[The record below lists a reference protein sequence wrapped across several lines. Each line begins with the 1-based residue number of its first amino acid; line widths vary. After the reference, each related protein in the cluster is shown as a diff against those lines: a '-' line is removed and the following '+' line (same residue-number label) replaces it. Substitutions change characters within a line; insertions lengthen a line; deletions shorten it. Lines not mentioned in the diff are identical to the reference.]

1 MPGGKVAFYT
11 GILPI
16 CEDETGIAVVMG
28 HEVAHAIASH
38 ARERMSQGLV
48 ANGLIGGLQVAMGEN
63 PSLTETI
70 FLQAVGIGGQ
80 VGMLKFGRDQEL
92 EADQLGLIFMSIAY
106 IVLGLIQYA
115 QRLAELL
122 NDDANNQ
129 NLIKKERNYWYAYLS
144 LGILFILMESILCFV
159 IIKKSFDVTKV

>member
-1 MPGGKVAFYT
+1 M
-11 GILPI
+11 ILQ
-16 CEDETGIAVVMG
+16 DETNI
-28 HEVAHAIASH
+28 
-38 ARERMSQGLV
+38 
-48 ANGLIGGLQVAMGEN
+48 
-63 PSLTETI
+63 PSIQNDWKEFGPFLFSEQSFLNSLSYSVLLTTVSLLFFHMTRVDSI
-70 FLQAVGIGGQ
+70 
-80 VGMLKFGRDQEL
+80 EL
-92 EADQLGLIFMSIAY
+92 PHFYSSFFSIILIFMSIAY

-159 IIKKSFDVTKV
+159 IIKKSFDVPKV

>member
-1 MPGGKVAFYT
+1 
-11 GILPI
+11 
-16 CEDETGIAVVMG
+16 
-28 HEVAHAIASH
+28 
-38 ARERMSQGLV
+38 
-48 ANGLIGGLQVAMGEN
+48 
-63 PSLTETI
+63 
-70 FLQAVGIGGQ
+70 
-80 VGMLKFGRDQEL
+80 
-92 EADQLGLIFMSIAY
+92 MSIAY